1 MIDSYTYTDEQI
13 VLIILNGD
21 NEAYEEIIKRYENKL
36 IRYIK
41 YLVPKTDDAEDIVQT
56 TFIKAYE
63 NLNNFKQEY
72 KFSSWIYRIAHN
84 EAINRLKKKYQ
95 ETFFP
100 DFDLI
105 SLSSKETPETEYE
118 KKELASTLMKC
129 LNMLPVK
136 YRGVLT
142 LYYLEDKQYEDI
154 SIILKIPKGTVATR
168 INRAKAKLKE
178 ICIKYHIGG

>member
-63 NLNNFKQEY
+63 NLNNF
-72 KFSSWIYRIAHN
+72 
-84 EAINRLKKKYQ
+84 
-95 ETFFP
+95 
-100 DFDLI
+100 
-105 SLSSKETPETEYE
+105 
-118 KKELASTLMKC
+118 
-129 LNMLPVK
+129 
-136 YRGVLT
+136 
-142 LYYLEDKQYEDI
+142 
-154 SIILKIPKGTVATR
+154 
-168 INRAKAKLKE
+168 
-178 ICIKYHIGG
+178 

>member
-1 MIDSYTYTDEQI
+1 
-13 VLIILNGD
+13 
-21 NEAYEEIIKRYENKL
+21 
-36 IRYIK
+36 
-41 YLVPKTDDAEDIVQT
+41 
-56 TFIKAYE
+56 
-63 NLNNFKQEY
+63 
-72 KFSSWIYRIAHN
+72 
-84 EAINRLKKKYQ
+84 
-95 ETFFP
+95 
-100 DFDLI
+100 
-105 SLSSKETPETEYE
+105 
-118 KKELASTLMKC
+118 MKC